1 MDKKVIIGL
10 IIAII
15 LIIVA
20 VAGYV
25 VFTSNKVENKDEASN
40 SNETKLNEEE
50 SNIQTSEQNGKTL
63 VVYYSA
69 QTHTKAVAEKIAS
82 NINADIFEIVPKQIY
97 TSNDLDWTDN
107 QSRVSKE
114 HNNESL
120 RNVELVT
127 TKVENWESY
136 DTILIGYPIW
146 WRNSSLASR

>member
-10 IIAII
+10 CIAII

-20 VAGYV
+20 VTGYV
-25 VFTSNKVENKDEASN
+25 AFTSNKEENKDEASN

-69 QTHTKAVAEKIAS
+69 QTHTKAIAEKIAS

-114 HNNESL
+114 HDDESL

-127 TKVENWESY
+127 TKVENLESY
-136 DTILIGYPIW
+136 DIILIGYPIW

>member
-10 IIAII
+10 IIAIV

-25 VFTSNKVENKDEASN
+25 AFTSNNVENKDETSN
-40 SNETKLNEEE
+40 NNETKLNEGEN
-50 SNIQTSEQNGKTL
+50 NIQTSKENGKTL

-69 QTHTKAVAEKIAS
+69 QTHTKAVAEKIA
-82 NINADIFEIVPKQIY
+82 NNLNADIFEIVPKQVY

-114 HNNESL
+114 HNDESL

-127 TKVENWESY
+127 TKVDNWEDY
-136 DTILIGYPIW
+136 DTVIIGYPIW
-146 WRNSSLASR
+146 WRNCSVASR